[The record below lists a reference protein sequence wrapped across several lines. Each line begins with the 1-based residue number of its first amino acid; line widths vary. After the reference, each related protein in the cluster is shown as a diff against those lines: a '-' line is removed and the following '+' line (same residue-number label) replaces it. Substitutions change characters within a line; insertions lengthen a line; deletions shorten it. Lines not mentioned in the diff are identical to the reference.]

1 MMKFWSI
8 KKNKKIDVILIDEKS
23 IHKGKITSEE
33 LSHFSKKVANNNVP
47 EGLFEIPFT
56 YIKRVENQENKK
68 DIKVFYGDSSE
79 EELTSTSQLQKNEIF
94 TYLKEAVPNMK
105 YSKELPSIFR
115 YAKPQLFAILFTT
128 GIFLWSL
135 YYAIQIENGVEYEVR
150 GTAGLLSMIFSIG
163 LLGVVKVTFIFFLII
178 GIAVYSLIRRN
189 RTRTQIEQLNRY
201 KK

>member
-1 MMKFWSI
+1 MKFWSI

>member
-1 MMKFWSI
+1 MIKFWSI
-8 KKNKKIDVILIDEKS
+8 RKNKKIDVILIDEKS
-23 IHKGKITSEE
+23 IHKGRITPEE
-33 LSHFSKKVANNNVP
+33 LSHFSKKVTNNDVP
-47 EGLFEIPFT
+47 EGLFEIPFS

-79 EELTSTSQLQKNEIF
+79 EELTSTNQLQKNEIF

-105 YSKELPSIFR
+105 YSKGLPSIFR

-135 YYAIQIENGVEYEVR
+135 YYAVQIENGVEYEVR

-163 LLGVVKVTFIFFLII
+163 LLGVLKVSLIFSLII

-189 RTRTQIEQLNRY
+189 KTRTQIEQLNR
-201 KK
+201 